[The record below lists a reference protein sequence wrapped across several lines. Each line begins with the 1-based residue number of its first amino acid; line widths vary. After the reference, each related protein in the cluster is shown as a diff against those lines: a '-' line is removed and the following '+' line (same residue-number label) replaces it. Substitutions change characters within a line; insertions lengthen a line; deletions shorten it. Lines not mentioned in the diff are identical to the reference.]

1 MTRFLPRCMATTLPG
16 VPHRDPVEAC
26 RVLLEIFPEA
36 PCVPRLSM
44 SVRMYMDGM
53 PCLIVDPEKRQL
65 RYDLSKEEEL
75 EHFYQKI
82 RANDLDSFAMNPKYA
97 AGFYTLLDLLK
108 QAPRPR
114 LQLVHIQFPG
124 PLTWGLSLV
133 DLNQRPAWYDR
144 TMRDVLVNH
153 LVMKARW
160 QEKKVREILPSV
172 EFMVTL
178 GEPTLGLMESPF
190 GSVSAEEVIQ
200 VLNEFFRQVEGL
212 RCIHCCSNM
221 DWPQL
226 MKSDAQVINFDAYQY
241 AEKVALYPRELKAF
255 LERGGMLAW
264 GLVPV
269 AEETLRSESEERL
282 MDRLEEGLEL
292 FVGRGIDRQELLER
306 SFLTPCCATSTLSVA
321 QAERAF
327 RYTKNISTRMR
338 RKYFGQAAGY

>member
-1 MTRFLPRCMATTLPG
+1 MTHFLPRCMATTLPG
-16 VPHRDPVEAC
+16 VPHRDPARAC

-65 RYDLSKEEEL
+65 RYDLAREEEL
-75 EHFYQKI
+75 EQFYQNVL
-82 RANDLDSFAMNPKYA
+82 ANDLDSFAMNPKYA
-97 AGFYTLLDLLK
+97 AGFYTFLDLLK

-114 LQLVHIQFPG
+114 LKLVHIQLPG

-133 DLNQRPAWYDR
+133 DLDQRPAWYDR
-144 TMRDVLVNH
+144 TMREVLVNH

-160 QEKKVREILPSV
+160 QEKKVREILPGV

-178 GEPTLGLMESPF
+178 GEPTLGLMDSPF
-190 GSVSAEEVIQ
+190 GSISAEEVVQ
-200 VLNEFFRQVEGL
+200 VLNEFFQQVDGL

-241 AEKVALYPRELKAF
+241 AEKVALYPQELKAF
-255 LERGGMLAW
+255 LDREGMLAW

-282 MDRLEEGLEL
+282 LERLEEGLEL
-292 FVGRGIDRQELLER
+292 FVGRGIDRQKLLER
-306 SFLTPCCATSTLSVA
+306 SFLTPCCSTATLSVE

-327 RYTKNISTRMR
+327 RCTRNISSRMR
-338 RKYFGQAAGY
+338 RKYFGQAEGF